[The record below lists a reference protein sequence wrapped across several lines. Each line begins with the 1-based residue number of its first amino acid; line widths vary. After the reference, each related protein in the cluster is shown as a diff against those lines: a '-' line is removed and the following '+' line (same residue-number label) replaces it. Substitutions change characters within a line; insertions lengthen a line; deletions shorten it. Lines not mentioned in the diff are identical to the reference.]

1 MSESEE
7 SFKSVQKDEK
17 LFEFAESLREQIEK
31 DPKKAID
38 SSVICEHWSNQFMMR
53 Q

>member
-1 MSESEE
+1 MSDSDE

-17 LFEFAESLREQIEK
+17 LYEFAEKLREQIEK
-31 DPKKAID
+31 DPKTAID
-38 SSVICEHWSNQFMMR
+38 SSVICEHWSNLFMMR

>member
-1 MSESEE
+1 MSDSDE

-17 LFEFAESLREQIEK
+17 LYEFAEKLREQIEK

-38 SSVICEHWSNQFMMR
+38 SSVICEHWSNLFMMR